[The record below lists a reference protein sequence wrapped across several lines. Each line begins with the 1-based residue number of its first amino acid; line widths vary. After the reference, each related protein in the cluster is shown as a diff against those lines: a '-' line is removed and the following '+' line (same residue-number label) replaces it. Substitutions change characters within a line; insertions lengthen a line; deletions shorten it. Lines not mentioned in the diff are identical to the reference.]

1 MARQFSEQEVL
12 DATAGQTAEPDPS
25 RAYEGVATDTRK
37 SCRGCLFVAL
47 KGERFDAHQFL
58 AQAAAQGAAGALV
71 QRGQKRPE
79 LPAGFAIYEV
89 EDTLAGLGALA
100 RFHRLRFGLPLA
112 AITGSNGKTTAKEMT
127 HAILAT
133 RGPALKSEG
142 NLNNEVGLPLT
153 LLRLERNHVAV
164 VVEMGMNHPG
174 EIGRLTE
181 IARPDAGLITA
192 IQSAHLLGLGSVEGI
207 AAAKGELFRNLPGS
221 ATAVVNLDDLLVVEQ
236 ARLLSSKRITFG
248 RAKGADVRLL
258 RVETR
263 GTAGLSAALE
273 FQGREYTVRLAFV
286 GEHNAQNAAAAFA
299 LASALGYLPEECV
312 RGLEAARPQVHRLNL
327 LAAPAGITILD
338 DSYNAN
344 PSSMAAALQTLRS
357 LAGRGRAVAVLGDML
372 ELGPAEAR
380 EHRSIGELASRSA
393 QVVAFFGPR
402 FGEGHRTA
410 AALGSNAAHFEE
422 LEGLLDW
429 LRPRLREGDF
439 VLVKGSRGMRLE
451 RVVQQLGGGVVGEI
465 HS

>member
-1 MARQFSEQEVL
+1 MAQQFSEQEVL
-12 DATAGQTAEPDPS
+12 EATAGRTAEPDAS
-25 RAYEGVATDTRK
+25 RTYEGVTTDTRK
-37 SCRGCLFVAL
+37 SCTGCLFVAL

-71 QRGQKRPE
+71 QRGKRLPE
-79 LPAGFAIYEV
+79 LPADFATYEV

-100 RFHRLRFGLPLA
+100 RFHRLRFTLPLA

-153 LLRLERNHVAV
+153 LLRLERNHLAA

-174 EIGRLTE
+174 EIGRLTAL
-181 IARPDAGLITA
+181 ARPDAGLITA
-192 IQSAHLLGLGSVEGI
+192 IHPAHLLGLGSVEGI
-207 AAAKGELFRNLPGS
+207 AAAKGELFRNLRPS
-221 ATAVVNLDDLLVVEQ
+221 ATAVVNLDDPRVVEQ
-236 ARLLSSKRITFG
+236 ARSLSSKKISFG
-248 RAKGADVRLL
+248 GAKDADVRLV

-263 GTAGLSAALE
+263 GTAGLLAALE
-273 FQGREYTVRLAFV
+273 YQGREYAVRLAFV
-286 GEHNAQNAAAAFA
+286 GEHNAQNAAASFA
-299 LASALGYLPEECV
+299 LAIALGYLPEECV
-312 RGLEAARPQVHRLNL
+312 RGLEAARPQEHRLSL
-327 LAAPAGITILD
+327 VAAPAGITILD

-344 PSSMAAALQTLRS
+344 PSSMAAALKTLRS

-372 ELGPAEAR
+372 ELGSSEAR

-410 AALGSNAAHFEE
+410 AGLGSNAAHFEE

-429 LRPRLREGDF
+429 LRPRLQKGDF

-451 RVVQQLGGGVVGEI
+451 RVVQQLGGGVVEEI
-465 HS
+465 HP